1 MICDVIWWCVVCVI
15 VVLCAGGSG
24 EGRGSRHRGDGGA
37 EGGVESKRGDEAA
50 AA

>member
-1 MICDVIWWCVVCVI
+1 MTCDVVWWCVVCVI

-24 EGRGSRHRGDGGA
+24 VGSGQPGA
-37 EGGVESKRGDEAA
+37 KATEEEVESSREGEAA